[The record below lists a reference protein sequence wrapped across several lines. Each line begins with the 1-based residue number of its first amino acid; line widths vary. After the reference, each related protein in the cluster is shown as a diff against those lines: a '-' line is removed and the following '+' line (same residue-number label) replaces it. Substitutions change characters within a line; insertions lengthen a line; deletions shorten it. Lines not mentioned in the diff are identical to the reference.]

1 MAVTYAEL
9 TTQILEYTEVST
21 AVLSSTITNDFIEH
35 VENRIFRDV
44 DLDVFKSHQTANL
57 IADNAFL
64 SLPGG
69 TTPEPTSLGTV
80 RTMQIYSP
88 SSTTRDFLEQRDIS
102 FMNEYWPDRTST
114 GTPRY
119 WAWWD
124 HNTIYVAPTPESL
137 GTIRTMQIYSPSST
151 TRDFLE
157 QRDISFMNE
166 YWPDRTSTS
175 TPRYWAWWDHNT
187 IYVAPTPDLA
197 YNVELGIT
205 RLPTRLSSS
214 NTTSW
219 LGNNAPS
226 LLLYGCLAEAFKFL
240 KGPAEMLQLYEQSY
254 QRALQA
260 LVIEQQGR
268 HRRDEY
274 MHGALRTPLQSQNP

>member
-1 MAVTYAEL
+1 MAVSYAEL
-9 TTQILEYTEVST
+9 TTQILNYTEVST
-21 AVLSSTITNDFIEH
+21 SVLSSTITDDFIEH
-35 VENRIFRDV
+35 TENRIFRDV

-57 IADNAFL
+57 VTSNAFL

-69 TTPEPTSLGTV
+69 ATPTPTSLGTV
-80 RTMQIYSP
+80 RTFQIYPASGTP
-88 SSTTRDFLEQRDIS
+88 TRELLEQRDIS

-114 GTPRY
+114 GTPK
-119 WAWWD
+119 
-124 HNTIYVAPTPESL
+124 
-137 GTIRTMQIYSPSST
+137 
-151 TRDFLE
+151 
-157 QRDISFMNE
+157 
-166 YWPDRTSTS
+166 
-175 TPRYWAWWDHNT
+175 YWAWWDHNT
-187 IYVAPTPDLA
+187 IYVAPTPDSA

-254 QRALQA
+254 QRALQE

>member
-1 MAVTYAEL
+1 MTTYAEL
-9 TTQILEYTEVST
+9 TTQILNYTETST
-21 AVLSSTITNDFIEH
+21 DVLTSTITDDFIEH
-35 VENRIFRDV
+35 TENRLLR
-44 DLDVFKSHQTANL
+44 DLDLDAFKSHQYSTLTA
-57 IADNAFL
+57 DTAFL

-69 TTPEPTSLGTV
+69 TTPEPTSLATIRTVHIWPASGTAT
-80 RTMQIYSP
+80 RT
-88 SSTTRDFLEQRDIS
+88 FLEQRDLS
-102 FMNEYWPDRTST
+102 FMNEYWPVRTST
-114 GTPRY
+114 GTPKY

-124 HNTIYVAPTPESL
+124 ENTIYL
-137 GTIRTMQIYSPSST
+137 
-151 TRDFLE
+151 
-157 QRDISFMNE
+157 
-166 YWPDRTSTS
+166 
-175 TPRYWAWWDHNT
+175 
-187 IYVAPTPDLA
+187 APTPDSA

-219 LGNNAPS
+219 LGNNAPVA
-226 LLLYGCLAEAFKFL
+226 LLYGCLAEAFKFL

-254 QRALQA
+254 QRALQE